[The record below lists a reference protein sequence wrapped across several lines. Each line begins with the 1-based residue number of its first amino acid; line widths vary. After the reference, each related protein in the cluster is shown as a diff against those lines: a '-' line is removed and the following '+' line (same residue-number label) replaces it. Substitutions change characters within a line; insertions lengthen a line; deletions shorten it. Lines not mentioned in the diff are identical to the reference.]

1 MKQISWGSYSGG
13 NYSTYKNIM
22 ARESGG
28 ELELFKY
35 LLTHSNKLTYLQFY
49 GNNSPKSHKQGYLNF

>member
-1 MKQISWGSYSGG
+1 
-13 NYSTYKNIM
+13 M